1 MIGSF
6 FGATTFN
13 DTKPVYASSD
23 NGESWSFRSNVT
35 GIYWA
40 NLFAQGSAVYMLGTA
55 GDDIHRLSPPQT
67 KPMKGGPVVITKS
80 TDSGHSWTVPSV
92 LLHGSFQTGPTPTI
106 SVNGTLFRTMEDSAT
121 TPYPGAFVMWAPAT
135 SDLTSAA
142 SWSRSNAIGAP
153 PSPKGHV
160 DWQEGSAV
168 HAPSGEVWNVLRVNG
183 QSAAFNNVAG
193 ATVLDTA
200 AKTLRFKQWIHG
212 PFSTSKFVIRRDEAA
227 SDPHYYAVATNV
239 TESAIKLGQIGARN
253 NLVLA

>member
-1 MIGSF
+1 
-6 FGATTFN
+6 
-13 DTKPVYASSD
+13 
-23 NGESWSFRSNVT
+23 
-35 GIYWA
+35 
-40 NLFAQGSAVYMLGTA
+40 
-55 GDDIHRLSPPQT
+55 
-67 KPMKGGPVVITKS
+67 
-80 TDSGHSWTVPSV
+80 
-92 LLHGSFQTGPTPTI
+92 
-106 SVNGTLFRTMEDSAT
+106 MEDSAA

-183 QSAAFNNVAG
+183 QSADFNNVAG

-200 AKTLRFKQWIHG
+200 TKTLRFKQWIHG

-227 SDPHYYAVATNV
+227 SVPLYFAVATNV